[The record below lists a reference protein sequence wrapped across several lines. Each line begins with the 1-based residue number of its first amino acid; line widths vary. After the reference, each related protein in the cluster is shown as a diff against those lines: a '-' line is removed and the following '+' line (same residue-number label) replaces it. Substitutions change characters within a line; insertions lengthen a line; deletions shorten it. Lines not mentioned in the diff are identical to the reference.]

1 MAMTSAIQSSA
12 LNHLQLEPQ
21 SSSELSAL
29 IPSMT
34 SKPSRLSLSRFL
46 RRTPSHTG
54 NESTPP
60 STAQSQR
67 TSSRGG
73 KEDAILGTTET
84 ILKLL
89 QDVAKLVDK
98 VPYIEGI
105 AGILGS
111 MIEIRQEM
119 KDSEKYAQ
127 QVLDDVLNLS
137 KNILLQISRISES
150 PRKDFLMPVESD
162 LKEYKDFLDDL
173 TRDLKSYQS
182 RQWLQKMTDRK
193 SDKLKEWERKID
205 KFQRTFVISRMVN
218 IEMVI
223 ANPPSNDIPSTTSVL
238 SVWPRIPKPAVMF
251 GREKEMELLLS
262 HIGAQEPLRIAIL
275 GAGGMGKTTLALHF
289 LRKEKVSNQYPKQ
302 LFISCEGKVSLDQLL
317 LDIAT
322 AIQIRPEQLQ
332 EKEHIQD
339 AVLEELQKHTAVICV
354 DNMETLWE
362 LSEIQGQLEQF
373 LNYLSDIPGL
383 GLLITLR
390 GIQRPNGVTWSC
402 PLLGPLPALEMEE
415 SLQTFQNIVQQPA
428 ADTTQKLIQ
437 EVEGIPLA
445 VTLIA
450 YLIRDGIESS
460 ESLWSRWEHEKN
472 LALDTP
478 GNRSRLSSLDISIKL
493 SFNSPR
499 MTPEA
504 KSLLY
509 LLSYLPDGFS
519 NSVEMLKKANDYIP
533 QFHEALKV
541 LRTVAL
547 AQIEETLTPSRIQIL
562 SPIKHFCLKLKDLDS
577 YLEPIIAFYR
587 DLIQRYCSPKDT
599 QAYSIIIQ
607 EFYNI
612 SCILQADIDKGQYA
626 IASIQAVITWTEW
639 SIFLGRPSDA
649 LIKKA
654 IRHCEDIDLQGSCY
668 TVLGELFIYRNQ
680 MVEAEGALQKA
691 SALHKEADNILEQA
705 NDLGILGD
713 HVYIYGG
720 QLKKAEKILQK
731 ALELNNQ
738 AQNATGQANS
748 LGRLGYLYACSDQ
761 LEKAEKALQ
770 EALELHKQIQDVF
783 GQANDLGKLGYLYMQ
798 RNQLEEAEKAL
809 GEALELNKEAH
820 NVDSQAIELGRLG
833 DIYICR
839 DQLAEAEKAFGK
851 ALELSKEAQ
860 NVQSQTFALGK
871 LGDIY
876 IHRDQLAEAE
886 KAFGEALKLSKEAQ
900 NIQGQTFGLEKLGGI
915 YMQRDQLEEA
925 EKAFGK
931 ALELDKEAQN
941 VQGQSFALGK
951 LGHIYMQRDQL
962 EEAEKAFGEA
972 LE

>member
-1 MAMTSAIQSSA
+1 
-12 LNHLQLEPQ
+12 
-21 SSSELSAL
+21 
-29 IPSMT
+29 MT
-34 SKPSRLSLSRFL
+34 SKQSRLSLSRFL
-46 RRTPSHTG
+46 RRTPSRAG

-60 STAQSQR
+60 SIAQSQ
-67 TSSRGG
+67 TGALRGG
-73 KEDAILGTTET
+73 KEDTILGTTET

-89 QDVAKLVDK
+89 QDVVKLVDK

-137 KNILLQISRISES
+137 KNILFQIKRISES

-182 RQWLQKMTDRK
+182 RQWLQKLTDRK

-223 ANPPSNDIPSTTSVL
+223 ANPPSNGIPSTTSVL
-238 SVWPRIPKPAVMF
+238 SAWRMTPKPTAAVLV
-251 GREKEMELLLS
+251 GREKEMELLIS
-262 HIGAQEPLRIAIL
+262 HIGTQEPLRIAIL
-275 GAGGMGKTTLALHF
+275 GAGGMGKTTLVLHF
-289 LRKEKVSNQYPKQ
+289 LHKKEVFKQYPKQ
-302 LFISCEGKVSLDQLL
+302 LFISCEGKASLDQLL

-322 AIQIRPEQLQ
+322 AIRICPEQLQ

-339 AVLEELQKHTAVICV
+339 AVLEELQKHSAIICV

-362 LSEIQGQLEQF
+362 PSEIQGQLEQF
-373 LNYLSDIPGL
+373 LNCLSNIPGL

-390 GIQRPNGVTWSC
+390 GNQRPNGVTWSH
-402 PLLGPLPALEMEE
+402 PLLRPLSPLKREE

-428 ADTTQKLIQ
+428 TDAAQNLIQ
-437 EVEGIPLA
+437 EVGGIPLA

-450 YLIRDGIESS
+450 HLIRDEIESS
-460 ESLWSRWEHEKN
+460 ESLWSRWQHEKTSVLHTAKN
-472 LALDTP
+472 
-478 GNRSRLSSLDISIKL
+478 RLSSLDISIKL

-519 NSVEMLKKANDYIP
+519 NSVEMLKKADDYIP
-533 QFHEALKV
+533 QFREALKV

-547 AQIEETLTPSRIQIL
+547 AQIEETLTSSRIQIL
-562 SPIKHFCLKLKDLDS
+562 SPIKHFCLQLKDLDS

-587 DLIQRYCSPKDT
+587 DLIQRYCSPEDT

-612 SCILQADIDKGQYA
+612 SCILQADIGKGQYA
-626 IASIQAVITWTEW
+626 IASIQAVIAWTRW

-654 IRHCEDIDLQGSCY
+654 IRHCEDIGLQGSCY
-668 TVLGELFIYRNQ
+668 NILGRLFIYRRQ
-680 MVEAEGALQKA
+680 MAEAEEALQKA
-691 SALHKEADNILEQA
+691 LALDKEANNILNQA
-705 NDLGILGD
+705 DDLGILGEFYTD
-713 HVYIYGG
+713 TG
-720 QLKKAEKILQK
+720 QLKKAENILQK

-738 AQNATGQANS
+738 AQNATVQAES
-748 LGRLGYLYACSDQ
+748 LGRLGELYTLSNQ
-761 LEKAEKALQ
+761 LKKAEKSLQ
-770 EALELHKQIQDVF
+770 EALELHKQNQDVL
-783 GQANDLGKLGYLYMQ
+783 GQAGDLYRLGYLYMQ
-798 RNQLEEAEKAL
+798 RNQLEEAERSFQ
-809 GEALELNKEAH
+809 EALVLHKQKQSVQGQT
-820 NVDSQAIELGRLG
+820 VDLGGLG
-833 DIYICR
+833 NIYMQR
-839 DQLAEAEKAFGK
+839 DQLDK
-851 ALELSKEAQ
+851 
-860 NVQSQTFALGK
+860 
-871 LGDIY
+871 
-876 IHRDQLAEAE
+876 AE
-886 KAFGEALKLSKEAQ
+886 KAFGEAL
-900 NIQGQTFGLEKLGGI
+900 GLNK
-915 YMQRDQLEEA
+915 D
-925 EKAFGK
+925 
-931 ALELDKEAQN
+931 AQN
-941 VQGQSFALGK
+941 VQGQTFALGK
-951 LGHIYMQRDQL
+951 LGHIYMQRYQL

-972 LE
+972 LELDKEALNVQGQAIAMGELGHLYICRDQLEEAEKAFREALELYKEAQNVQGQTFALGNLGDIYMQRDQLEEAEKTFGEALALALSSVQN

>member
-1 MAMTSAIQSSA
+1 MAMTSAIQFSA

-46 RRTPSHTG
+46 GRTPSRAG

-127 QVLDDVLNLS
+127 QVLDDVLNSS
-137 KNILLQISRISES
+137 KNILSHITRISES
-150 PRKDFLMPVESD
+150 PHKDFLMPVESD
-162 LKEYKDFLDDL
+162 LKEYKDFLDGL
-173 TRDLKSYQS
+173 AQDLKDYQS
-182 RQWLQKMTDRK
+182 RRWLQKLTDRK

-205 KFQRTFVISRMVN
+205 RFQGTFVSARTVN
-218 IEMVI
+218 IEMGI
-223 ANPPSNDIPSTTSVL
+223 ANLLSNGIPSTTSVL

-262 HIGAQEPLRIAIL
+262 HIETQEPLRIAIL
-275 GAGGMGKTTLALHF
+275 GTGGMGKTTLALHF

-302 LFISCEGKVSLDQLL
+302 LFISCEGKASLDQLL

-322 AIQIRPEQLQ
+322 AIRIRPEQLQ

-339 AVLEELQKHTAVICV
+339 AVLEELRKHAVIICV

-390 GIQRPNGVTWSC
+390 GIQRPNGVTWSR

-428 ADTTQKLIQ
+428 TDAAQKLIR
-437 EVEGIPLA
+437 EVGGIPLA

-450 YLIRDGIESS
+450 YLIRDDIESS

-533 QFHEALKV
+533 QFREALKA

-547 AQIEETLTPSRIQIL
+547 AHIEETLTPSRIQIL
-562 SPIKHFCLKLKDLDS
+562 SPIKHFCLQLKDLDS

-587 DLIQRYCSPKDT
+587 ELIQRYPSPPKDT

-612 SCILQADIDKGQYA
+612 SCILHTDIDKGQYA
-626 IASIQAVITWTEW
+626 IASIQAVLTWTDW

-680 MVEAEGALQKA
+680 MVEAEEVLQKA

-705 NDLGILGD
+705 HDLGILGD
-713 HVYIYGG
+713 QVYINRG
-720 QLKKAEKILQK
+720 QLKKAEEVLQK

-738 AQNATGQANS
+738 AQNAAGQAHS
-748 LGRLGYLYACSDQ
+748 LGRLGSLYIRSDQ
-761 LEKAEKALQ
+761 LEEAEIALG
-770 EALELHKQIQDVF
+770 EALELHKQIQDVL
-783 GQANDLGKLGYLYMQ
+783 GQSADLDRLGELYM
-798 RNQLEEAEKAL
+798 RKNQLEEAEKAF
-809 GEALELNKEAH
+809 GEALKLNKEAQ
-820 NVDSQAIELGRLG
+820 D
-833 DIYICR
+833 
-839 DQLAEAEKAFGK
+839 
-851 ALELSKEAQ
+851 
-860 NVQSQTFALGK
+860 VQGQTFALERQGRLYMQK
-871 LGDIY
+871 
-876 IHRDQLAEAE
+876 DQLAEAE
-886 KAFGEALKLSKEAQ
+886 KAFGEALELHKQ
-900 NIQGQTFGLEKLGGI
+900 N
-915 YMQRDQLEEA
+915 
-925 EKAFGK
+925 
-931 ALELDKEAQN
+931 QN
-941 VQGQSFALGK
+941 VQGQAASLQNLGD
-951 LGHIYMQRDQL
+951 LYMQRDQL

-972 LE
+972 LELHKQNQHVQGQAADLYKFGCLYMQKNCLEEAEKSFQEALVLDKQIQSVQGQTADLYKFGCLYMQKNCLEEAEKSDC